1 VLKEPPQELRV
12 LKVMLVLKGVRKELR
27 VRLKELKVLKVLQDQ
42 QVI

>member
-1 VLKEPPQELRV
+1 MPKELPQELRV
-12 LKVMLVLKGVRKELR
+12 LKVMLELKGVRKELR

>member
-1 VLKEPPQELRV
+1 VPKELPQELRV
-12 LKVMLVLKGVRKELR
+12 LKVMLELKGVRKELR